1 MLALRWSVKRWLTP
15 HRDAPLTVVEKVEE
29 INMRKQPATKLSLS
43 VPAAQ
48 YVRMSTD
55 NQQYSIANQKAAIL
69 KYAEGHG
76 YLLTSTYADAGKSG
90 LEIKHRK
97 ELRRL
102 LADVMGGQAQFK
114 VILVYDVS
122 RWGRFQDVDEAAHYE
137 FLCKSAGVPVFYC
150 AEQFDNDGSPASSI
164 MKALKRTMAAE
175 YSRELGVKTFAGQR
189 RLALLGYWVAGS
201 AGYGLRRMMVSPDGR
216 RRLILKEG
224 ERKAIQTD
232 RTILVPGAKR
242 EVECIQAMFQ
252 IAASRKTPREVAK
265 ELNLRQMHLLNGQPW
280 TGASVYRILVNDK
293 YAGCNTYGKTTQT
306 LGSRSR
312 NVGPNLWATNPTAF
326 VSIVDRDVFDHVQKL
341 IKKRGGHPERTDEY
355 FVQGMKRVLARE
367 GRLTKRI
374 LERKFTF
381 SHSYY
386 RRFGSVIKAYQLA
399 GFTPPPA
406 IVKLVD
412 TQNRIRHLRNDF
424 YTRLK
429 DLFSDR
435 IRFISLP
442 GQQFRQIA
450 EIDCRI
456 RVAIYL
462 CRALTKT
469 RAGESRWLLRVRPL
483 EKEFPALICTVDESS
498 SELLNFYL
506 FPHFKGGPKKYKQF
520 RANHPWLTAG
530 RQLAKLDEFCD
541 LATEAAVLSQNGDRY
556 TAVDDILIANDTC
569 MILLGKREITLG
581 PIGSGIL
588 KILTS
593 HPNEGVSRA
602 RLQLSVSETLRDP
615 HNLRSRIAKLRA
627 KLGPQVGRRIQTIQ
641 GMGYM
646 YVSAAKNAELG
657 SELTPASQFYSRS
670 HLRHFLGT
678 SL

>member
-1 MLALRWSVKRWLTP
+1 M
-15 HRDAPLTVVEKVEE
+15 H
-29 INMRKQPATKLSLS
+29 KQTAGKLSPLI
-43 VPAAQ
+43 PAAQ

-76 YLLTSTYADAGKSG
+76 YLVTSTYADAGKSG

-150 AEQFDNDGSPASSI
+150 AEQFENDGSAASSI

-189 RLALLGYWVAGS
+189 RIAGLGYWVVGS
-201 AGYGLRRMMVSPDGR
+201 AGHGLRRMMVSPDGR

-232 RTILVPGAKR
+232 RTILVPGPKR

-280 TGASVYRILVNDK
+280 TGSSVYRILINDK

-306 LGSRSR
+306 LGSRNRS
-312 NVGPNLWATNPTAF
+312 VEPNLWVRNPTAF
-326 VSIVDRDVFDHVQKL
+326 VSIIDRDVFDRVQKL
-341 IKKRGGHPERTDEY
+341 IKRRAGHPERTDEY
-355 FVQGMKRVLARE
+355 FIQGMKRVLARE
-367 GRLTKRI
+367 GKLTKRI
-374 LERKFTF
+374 IERKFTF
-381 SHSYY
+381 SHGCYK
-386 RRFGSVIKAYQLA
+386 RFGSALKAYQFA
-399 GFTPPPA
+399 GFLPPAA

-412 TQNRIRHLRNDF
+412 TQNRIRHLRNVL

-429 DLFSDR
+429 ELFSDR

-442 GQQFRQIA
+442 GQQFRQIV
-450 EIDCRI
+450 EIDCRV
-456 RVAIYL
+456 RVGIYL
-462 CRALTKT
+462 CRALSKT
-469 RAGESRWLLRVRPL
+469 RTGESRWLLRVRPL
-483 EKEFPALICTVDESS
+483 EKELPALICTVDQSS

-506 FPHFKGGPKKYKQF
+506 FPHFKSGPKKYKQF
-520 RANHPWLTAG
+520 RANHPWLSAG
-530 RQLAKLDEFCD
+530 RKLAKLDEFCD
-541 LATEAAVLSQNGDRY
+541 LATEAAVLSQNSDRY
-556 TAVDDILIANDTC
+556 TAVDDILIANDTS
-569 MILLGKREITLG
+569 MVLLGNKEITLG
-581 PIGSGIL
+581 PIGSGIF

-593 HPNEGVSRA
+593 HPNQGVSRGQ
-602 RLQLSVSETLRDP
+602 LWLSVSETLRDP
-615 HNLRSRIAKLRA
+615 HNLNACIAKLRA

-646 YVSAAKNAELG
+646 YVSVSKNAELG
-657 SELTPASQFYSRS
+657 SELNSASQSYSRPPTPPLNCRS
-670 HLRHFLGT
+670 
-678 SL
+678 